1 MDQHA
6 DPQYKMED
14 GSALRIWK
22 DTAQNNFLSER
33 EGRPIFD
40 EVTYCEVISPG
51 SGNSTPIFECVR
63 ILAPEAQ
70 RAGPKYGVK
79 YGEFKKYIDDFE
91 TGEKSDGSLAGTPLA
106 QWPEMT
112 RTMVATLKVAKI
124 FTVEALAAL
133 PDTALAVVGPDGRT
147 WREKAIAYI
156 ARAKDGAYA
165 TQLAASLKRAE
176 DDKVE
181 LQRQISELAEN
192 IRVLQATKADDPP
205 PAPQMQFE
213 RPQIP
218 PPMQPII

>member
-70 RAGPKYGVK
+70 RKEPKYGVK
-79 YGEFKKYIDDFE
+79 YGDFKKYIDDFE
-91 TGEKSDGSLAGTPLA
+91 TGEKSDGSLAGTPLN
-106 QWPEMT
+106 QWSEMT

-124 FTVEALAAL
+124 FTVEALANL

-147 WREKAIAYI
+147 WREKAIAYMKN
-156 ARAKDGAYA
+156 AKDGAYA
-165 TQLAASLKRAE
+165 TQLAAQLQRSEE
-176 DDKVE
+176 DKAE
-181 LQRQISELAEN
+181 LQRQISELAEHV
-192 IRVLQATKADDPP
+192 RVLQSKPADDA
-205 PAPQMQFE
+205 APQSE
-213 RPQIP
+213 LP
-218 PPMQPII
+218 PPMALKPII